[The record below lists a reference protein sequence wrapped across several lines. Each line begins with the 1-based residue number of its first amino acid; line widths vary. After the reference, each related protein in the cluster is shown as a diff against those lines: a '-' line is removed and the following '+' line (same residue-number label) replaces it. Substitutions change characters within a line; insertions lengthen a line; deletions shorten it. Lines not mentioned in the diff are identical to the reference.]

1 MKFTLSWL
9 KDHLDTDASL
19 AAITET
25 LTKIGLEVESVTDP
39 AAKLRDFTIASVVE
53 AKQHPNADRLRVC
66 MVDTGAGEPV
76 QVVCGAPN
84 ARTGMK
90 SVFSPPGTYIP
101 GKDITLGKGVIRGVE
116 SNGMLCSAAELQLSE
131 DHDGIIDLPEDA
143 PVGAV
148 YVDWLGNLDP
158 VIEINLTPNRPDC
171 TSVHGIAR
179 DLAAAGLGK
188 LKASA
193 VIGSVEPKAVKGEFP
208 CPVAVKLDFTANHT
222 GLCPMFT
229 LRLVR
234 GVKNGPSPEWL
245 QKRLKAIGLRPIS
258 ALVDITNYVTFDR
271 GRPLHVFDADKVKG
285 DLVVRRARNGEEL
298 LALDGKTYALDEAMV
313 VIADDNGPESLAGI
327 MGGEHSGCDENT
339 VNVLIESALWDPFNI
354 AQTGRK
360 LGIITD
366 ARYRFERGVDPAF
379 NTPGCEMATQ
389 MVMDLCGGAPSDLV
403 IAGGLPDTDK
413 VIDFP
418 WSETKRLT
426 GLAVHPVE
434 QKVILQSL
442 GFHVSGLVPGQA
454 ADHVKVSPPSWRPD
468 VEGKA
473 DLVEEV
479 IRISGLD
486 KLKPEPLPAQQQVNG
501 PVLTLLQRRTRAA
514 KRILAGRGM
523 MEAVTWTFIS
533 EAQAKLFGRSANML
547 PVLKLSNPIA
557 SDLSDMRPSLLP
569 GLLTSAQK
577 NADRGFGDVALF
589 EVGQIY
595 MGDGE
600 DDQKIAVA
608 AVRRGLAK
616 AGGQGRHWSA
626 PAAEVDVFDAKADA
640 MALLAGLGVALGGLQ
655 VVPGGPAWLHP
666 GRSATLQFGPQNPI
680 GCFGEVHPRIL
691 KELDIKGPLVAL
703 EILLDAIPAPKAR
716 PTRMKP
722 KLALSAFQPVTRDF
736 AFIVDASVRADDL
749 LKMARGIDRA
759 LVADVALFD
768 VYEGKGMEPG
778 KKSLGVALTLQ
789 PKERTLTDAEIDALC
804 QKLVA
809 EAAKKTGAVLRG

>member
-9 KDHLDTDASL
+9 KDHLETDATL
-19 AAITET
+19 DTITET
-25 LTKIGLEVESVTDP
+25 LTRIGLEVEAVTDP
-39 AAKLRDFTIASVVE
+39 AAKLRDFTIAYVIE

-66 MVDTGAGEPV
+66 TVDTGAGEPV

-90 SVFSPPGTYIP
+90 SVFSPAGTYIP
-101 GKDITLGKGVIRGVE
+101 GKDITIGKGVIRGVE
-116 SNGMLCSAAELQLSE
+116 SAGMLCSAAELQLSE
-131 DHDGIIDLPEDA
+131 DHDGIIDLPADA
-143 PVGAV
+143 PLGAV
-148 YVDWLGNLDP
+148 YADWLGNLDP

-188 LKASA
+188 LKGN
-193 VIGSVEPKAVKGEFP
+193 VVKGIKGGFP
-208 CPVAVKLDFTANHT
+208 CPVSVTLDFTPNHKN
-222 GLCPMFT
+222 LCPAFA
-229 LRLVR
+229 LRLVK
-234 GVKNGPSPEWL
+234 GVKNGPSPEWM

-258 ALVDITNYVTFDR
+258 ALVDITNYMTFDR

-285 DLVVRRARNGEEL
+285 NLVVRRARNGEEL
-298 LALDGKTYALDEAMV
+298 MCLDGKTYQFDEAMV
-313 VIADDNGPESLAGI
+313 VIADDNGVESLAGI

-339 VNVLIESALWDPFNI
+339 KNVLIESALWDPFNI

-366 ARYRFERGVDPAF
+366 ARYRFERGVDPLF
-379 NTPGCEMATQ
+379 NNPGCDLATQ
-389 MVMDLCGGAPSDLV
+389 LVIDHCGGTPSDMIV
-403 IAGGLPDTDK
+403 AGEIPDTDK

-418 WSETKRLT
+418 YAETKRLT
-426 GLAVHPVE
+426 GLTVHPVE
-434 QKVILQSL
+434 QKFILQTL
-442 GFHVSGLVPGQA
+442 GFHVSGTG
-454 ADHVKVSPPSWRPD
+454 DHVKVSPPSWRPD

-479 IRISGLD
+479 IRIVGLD
-486 KLKPEPLPAQQQVNG
+486 KVKPEPLPAQLAVNG

-514 KRILAGRGM
+514 KRTLAARGM

-533 EAQAKLFGRSANML
+533 EKQALLFGRSETML
-547 PVLKLSNPIA
+547 PALKLSNPIA
-557 SDLSDMRPSLLP
+557 ADLSDMRPSLLP

-595 MGDGE
+595 QGDGE
-600 DDQKIAVA
+600 NDQKIAAA

-616 AGGQGRHWSA
+616 ASGQGRHWSA
-626 PAAEVDVFDAKADA
+626 PAADVDVFDAKADA
-640 MALLAGLGVALGGLQ
+640 VALLAGLGVALGGLQ

-666 GRSATLQFGPQNPI
+666 GRSATLQFGPQNQI

-691 KELDIKGPLVAL
+691 KELDIKGPIVAI
-703 EILLDAIPAPKAR
+703 EILLDAIPTPKAK
-716 PTRMKP
+716 PTKMRP
-722 KLALSAFQPVTRDF
+722 KLDISAFQPVTRDF
-736 AFIVDASVRADDL
+736 AFIVDGKVKADDL
-749 LKMARGIDRA
+749 LKVARGIDRA
-759 LVADVALFD
+759 LVSDVALFD
-768 VYEGKGMEPG
+768 VYEGKGVEPG
-778 KKSLGVALTLQ
+778 KKSLGIAVTLQ
-789 PKERTLTDAEIDALC
+789 PKERTLTDAEIDALA